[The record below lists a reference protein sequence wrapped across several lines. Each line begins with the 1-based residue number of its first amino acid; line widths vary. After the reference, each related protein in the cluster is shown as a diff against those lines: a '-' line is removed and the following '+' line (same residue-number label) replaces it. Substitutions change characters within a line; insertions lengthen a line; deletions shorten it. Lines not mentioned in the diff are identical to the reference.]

1 MSLLKILII
10 TDAWYPQ
17 TNGVVRTMDNLGQQ
31 LRKRGHEVKYITPK
45 EFFTVP
51 MPTYP
56 EIRLALN
63 AWPKINK
70 MIKDYNPQVIHIST
84 EGPLGFFG
92 RKYCLKHNIKFTTS
106 YHTKFPE
113 YVHARVKIPV
123 SFSYRFMRYFH
134 KYSQSILVT
143 TNTMK
148 NELVSN
154 GFNIDKLKV
163 WTRGVKHEVFGNGE
177 KIKDFKGPVWIY
189 VGRVAIEKNIKAFL
203 NLDIDGTKIVVGDGP
218 QMSEVKKKYPDVI
231 FTGMLNDKDIS
242 NYLASSDVFVF
253 PSKTDTFG
261 IVLIEALAAGLP
273 IAAYKVPGPI
283 DITGGTE
290 IDTLDDDLK
299 TSALKAL
306 KIDKQKCRKLAKQY
320 TWEECAKIFEST
332 CAPNY

>member
-1 MSLLKILII
+1 VNPYKILII

-31 LRKRGHEVKYITPK
+31 LQKRGHQVKYITPN
-45 EFFTVP
+45 EFITVP

-70 MIKDYNPQVIHIST
+70 MIKAYNPQVVHIST

-92 RKYCLKHNIKFTTS
+92 RKYCHKNNIKFTTS
-106 YHTKFPE
+106 YHTKFPD
-113 YVHARVKIPV
+113 YVYARTKIPV
-123 SFSYRFMRYFH
+123 NFSYRFMRFFH
-134 KYSQSILVT
+134 KHSQSILVT
-143 TNTMK
+143 TQTMK
-148 NELVSN
+148 KELAEN
-154 GFNIDKLKV
+154 GFDENKLKV
-163 WTRGVKHEVFGNGE
+163 WTRGVEHDVFGNGT
-177 KIKDFKGPVWIY
+177 KVKDFKGPVWIY

-203 NLDIDGTKIVVGDGP
+203 DLDVEGTKIIVGDGP
-218 QMSEVKKKYPDVI
+218 QMNEVKKKYPHVV
-231 FTGMLNDKDIS
+231 FTGMLGDKDIA

-273 IAAYKVPGPI
+273 IAGYKVPGPI

-290 IDTLDDDLK
+290 IDSLDDDLK
-299 TSALKAL
+299 TSALKSL
-306 KIDKQKCRKLAKQY
+306 KIDKSKCKELAQKY
-320 TWEECAKIFEST
+320 TWEECAKIFEENCFS
-332 CAPNY
+332 NY

>member
-1 MSLLKILII
+1 MDSYKILII

-31 LRKRGHEVKYITPK
+31 LKKFGHIVKYITPDL
-45 EFFTVP
+45 FITIP

-70 MIKDYNPQVIHIST
+70 MIKDYNPQVVHIAT

-92 RKYCLKHNIKFTTS
+92 RKYCIKNNIKFTTS

-113 YVHARVKIPV
+113 YVHARTKIPIN
-123 SFSYRFMRYFH
+123 FSYRFMRFFH
-134 KYSQSILVT
+134 RYSYSTLVT
-143 TNTMK
+143 TQTMK
-148 NELVSN
+148 KELAEN
-154 GFNIDKLKV
+154 GFNEDKLKV
-163 WTRGVKHEVFGNGE
+163 WTRGVEHEVFGNGK

-203 NLDIDGTKIVVGDGP
+203 DLDVEGTKIVVGDGP
-218 QMSEVKKKYPDVI
+218 QMNKVKKEYPNVI
-231 FTGMLNDKDIS
+231 YTGMLGDKEIA

-273 IAAYKVPGPI
+273 IAGYRVPGPI
-283 DITGGTE
+283 DITGNTE
-290 IDTLDDDLK
+290 IDCLDNDLK

-306 KIDKQKCRKLAKQY
+306 KIDKEKCRSLAQRY
-320 TWEECAKIFEST
+320 TWEECAKIFEAN
-332 CAPNY
+332 CFPNY

>member
-1 MSLLKILII
+1 MKSYKILII

-31 LRKRGHEVKYITPK
+31 LKLNGHEVNYITPN
-45 EFFTVP
+45 EFITIP

-63 AWPKINK
+63 IWPKLYKKIRE
-70 MIKDYNPQVIHIST
+70 YNPQVVHIST

-92 RKYCLKHNIKFTTS
+92 RRYCIKNNIKFTTS
-106 YHTKFPE
+106 YHTKFPD
-113 YVHARVKIPV
+113 YVYARTKIPI
-123 SFSYRFMRYFH
+123 SFSYRFMRFFH
-134 KYSQSILVT
+134 KHSQSILVT
-143 TNTMK
+143 TKTMK
-148 NELVSN
+148 KELSDN
-154 GFNIDKLKV
+154 GFDNDKLKV
-163 WTRGVKHEVFGNGE
+163 WTRGVKHDVFGSGSKVKN
-177 KIKDFKGPVWIY
+177 FKGPVWIY

-203 NLDIDGTKIVVGDGP
+203 DLDIEGTKIVVGDGP
-218 QMSEVKKKYPDVI
+218 QMNEVKKKYPSVI
-231 FTGMLNDKDIS
+231 FTGMLGDKDIA

-273 IAAYKVPGPI
+273 IAGYKVPGPI

-299 TSALKAL
+299 ASALRAL
-306 KIDKQKCRKLAKQY
+306 KIDKKKCKQLAQQY
-320 TWEECAKIFEST
+320 TWEECARIFESN
-332 CAPNY
+332 CVPNY